1 VLASG
6 TSDPVDARPDGLF
19 PPPADR
25 CAPLYARGE
34 LGVQCPEV
42 PRRRTARACDGEPTT
57 AVEDV
62 DIWALP
68 EEQVYEELGTSAQG
82 LTEDE
87 AFARLQQHGPNT
99 LPTKVGRPIY
109 YRFLDQFTTLFAFML
124 EAGAL
129 LVFIAAMLSSGS
141 SRQDNLNVTIAII
154 AVVVLNATIG
164 FFQEYRAE
172 KATEALQKLVPA
184 NAKVVRD
191 GEVTIVA
198 AADLVPGDIIVL
210 EEGDSISADARVIRQ
225 YEMSTINIALTGES
239 DAVRKTAD
247 PIIEEELAVINMP
260 NLVFMGT
267 SVAAGTGRAVVFNTG
282 LKTEFGRIFTLTAGV
297 SEEKSPLQRE
307 IDKMARTVS
316 IMAIIVGVALFFMGP
331 FLQLGWIGALLFAMG
346 VMVCFVP
353 EGLPATL
360 SVALAVGVQRMAKL
374 NALIKRLSGVET
386 LGCTN
391 VVCTDKTGT
400 LTKAEMTVK
409 VLYVGGEE
417 IEVTGAGYAP
427 EGEFAI
433 GDTTLPKN
441 EAKRRLELM
450 MRAMTFCNDARVLP
464 PSEDKGWRVIGD
476 PTEGCLLVAAQK
488 SGFDL
493 VNELIERPKIYE
505 LPFESVR
512 KRMSVVHVEG
522 DGQKAYVKGAPSE
535 TIGRC
540 THVRLDG
547 QVVPLTDELREQV
560 TAQNDEM
567 SRQALRVLAVCERD
581 LPQELTEYR
590 PETVE
595 TDLTFLGLVGMIDPP
610 RPEVTEAVEHALA
623 AGIRIIMVTGDYGL
637 TAEAIARRIG
647 IVRGDRHV
655 RVITGVDLAD
665 MGVDDLKAELQ
676 KKQDVIF
683 ARVAPEHKME
693 VVSALKAMG
702 EIVAVTGD
710 GVNDAPALK
719 KADIGVAMG
728 ITGTDVAR
736 EAAIMILLDDSFASI
751 VKAVEQGRGV
761 YANVKKMVTYI
772 FSHNFAELF
781 PYVFAVLGGVHMVPL
796 GAIQILSIDLG
807 SDVLPGLALGTE
819 PPEPGVMSQP
829 PRPRTERVLSRA
841 TLRRVVFVGAI
852 QSVFA
857 VTGFLYV
864 LLSHH
869 WPWGDA
875 SWANPSN
882 AHYAIYLE
890 AVTMTQAAIVAG
902 QVANGFGCRTE
913 RESLFKIGL
922 FSNKWIVF
930 SEIFAVGLMC
940 AISYVPF
947 LQGILKTGP
956 LSLADWGFLAV
967 ATVTLFFAEE
977 ARKWLS
983 RRRDARAAASSTT
996 TTGRETA

>member
-1 VLASG
+1 MSVM
-6 TSDPVDARPDGLF
+6 TEQRPT
-19 PPPADR
+19 
-25 CAPLYARGE
+25 E
-34 LGVQCPEV
+34 
-42 PRRRTARACDGEPTT
+42 
-57 AVEDV
+57 
-62 DIWALP
+62 IWALP
-68 EEQVYEELGTSAQG
+68 DDEVYEALGSSPGG
-82 LTEDE
+82 LAEDE
-87 AFARLQQHGPNT
+87 AFARLQQHGRNV
-99 LPTKVGRPIY
+99 LPTKVGRPII
-109 YRFLDQFTTLFAFML
+109 YRFFDQFTTLFAIML
-124 EAGAL
+124 EVGAL
-129 LVFIAAMLSSGS
+129 LVFIAAMLSTGS
-141 SRQDNLNVTIAII
+141 SRQDNINVTIAII

-191 GEVTIVA
+191 GDVTVVA
-198 AADLVPGDIIVL
+198 AADLVPGDVIVL

-225 YEMSTINIALTGES
+225 YEMSTNNIALTGES

-267 SVAAGTGRAVVFNTG
+267 SVAAGTGRAVVFSTG
-282 LKTEFGRIFTLTAGV
+282 LKTEFGRIFSLTAGV
-297 SEEKSPLQRE
+297 SEDKSPLQRE
-307 IDKMARTVS
+307 IDRMARTVS
-316 IMAIIVGVALFFMGP
+316 IMAVIVGVALFFMGP
-331 FLQLGWIGALLFAMG
+331 FLQLSWVGALLFAMG

-391 VVCTDKTGT
+391 VICTDKTGT

-409 VLYVGGEE
+409 ALYAGGEDY
-417 IEVTGAGYAP
+417 EVTGAGYAP
-427 EGEFAI
+427 EGEFVV
-433 GDTTLPKN
+433 GGTTLPKD
-441 EAKRRLELM
+441 EAQRRLERM
-450 MRAMTFCNDARVLP
+450 MRAMTFCNSAKVLP
-464 PSEDKGWRVIGD
+464 QSDDQGWRVIGD

-488 SGFDL
+488 ADFDL
-493 VNELIERPKIYE
+493 QRELIERPKIYE

-540 THVRLDG
+540 TQVRVNG
-547 QVVPLTDELREQV
+547 QLAAMTDDLRAQIV
-560 TAQNDEM
+560 AQNDEM

-581 LPQELTEYR
+581 LPTDLTDYT
-590 PETVE
+590 PDTVE
-595 TDLTFLGLVGMIDPP
+595 TDLTFLGLVGMLDPP
-610 RPEVTEAVEHALA
+610 RPEVTEAVEHALT

-655 RVITGVDLAD
+655 RVITGVDLEA
-665 MGVDDLKAELQ
+665 MTEDDLKAELQ
-676 KKQDVIF
+676 EPQDVIF
-683 ARVAPEHKME
+683 ARVAPEHKMR
-693 VVSALKAMG
+693 VVSALKEMG

-781 PYVFAVLGGVHMVPL
+781 PYVFAVLGGVHLVPL

-829 PRPRTERVLSRA
+829 PRARDERVLSRP

-857 VTGFLYV
+857 VSGFLYV
-864 LLSHH
+864 LLSNG

-875 SWANPSN
+875 SWMSPSSP
-882 AHYAIYLE
+882 HYAVYLE

-913 RESLFKIGL
+913 RESLFKVGI
-922 FSNKWIVF
+922 FSNKWIVL
-930 SEIFAVGLMC
+930 SEMFAILLMA
-940 AISYVPF
+940 AIAYVPF
-947 LQGILKTGP
+947 LQSILKTGP
-956 LSLADWGFLAV
+956 LSLADWGFLAI

-977 ARKWLS
+977 ARKWFL
-983 RRRDARAAASSTT
+983 RRKDARASRVTT
-996 TTGRETA
+996 TDTGRESA